1 MTLLFATT
9 MKIDLHDYDHCLE
22 LFSID
27 TRSYQDLIQPTIDFL
42 ANIMKESIYKYNIKK
57 TIYQCKKI
65 IFDNPFM
72 KSRTVYLK
80 RSNSKTRFM

>member
-1 MTLLFATT
+1 

-42 ANIMKESIYKYNIKK
+42 ANIMKESIYKYNIK
-57 TIYQCKKI
+57 
-65 IFDNPFM
+65 N
-72 KSRTVYLK
+72 YL
-80 RSNSKTRFM
+80 SM